1 MHTVL
6 VVEDEPVIR
15 LGAVAIVEDAGF
27 AVVEAADATEAI
39 RILEARTDIRLIL
52 TDVDMPGQ
60 WTV

>member
-6 VVEDEPVIR
+6 
-15 LGAVAIVEDAGF
+15 
-27 AVVEAADATEAI
+27 VVEAADATEAI